1 MRKYHSELFASVCR
15 GGGIGRRD
23 GLKIHFHLIWSTG
36 SIPVLGSL
44 NIYLFID
51 NIMWFIVRRTWDLNT
66 NERMISFYKKELRS
80 SHILDKAKKQEHY
93 GTKWYRKFVSYDF
106 PSFRRYN
113 RMKAVVSNAYKTNKK
128 KYNTLAQLWKIA

>member
-1 MRKYHSELFASVCR
+1 MKNIIQNCLPAFAGVAELVDAM
-15 GGGIGRRD
+15 D
-23 GLKIHFHLIWSTG
+23 LKSISTYMEYRFDSGPRQFRHLF
-36 SIPVLGSL
+36 V
-44 NIYLFID
+44 YKK
-51 NIMWFIVRRTWDLNT
+51 IMWFIVRRTWDLNT